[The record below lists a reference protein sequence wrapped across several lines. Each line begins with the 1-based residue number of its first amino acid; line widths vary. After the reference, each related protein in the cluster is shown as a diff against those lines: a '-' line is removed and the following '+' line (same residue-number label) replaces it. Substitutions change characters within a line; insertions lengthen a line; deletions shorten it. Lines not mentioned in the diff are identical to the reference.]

1 MFTTLKKIGLLTSFL
16 LASATLQAQLL
27 DNSASTSISTAST
40 INAGGLLNN
49 NNSSLATSAIQSV
62 LPADSAFALSAYIE
76 APNTLVLLW
85 EIEDGY
91 YLYRKS
97 LNFIETNNN
106 SLENPVIP
114 MGIQTED
121 EFFGEVEVYYQRLL
135 IRIPFDSSKVGNNI
149 SLQLNYQGCAEASYC
164 YPMQFKELNLEII

>member
-1 MFTTLKKIGLLTSFL
+1 MLTTLKNIIFL
-16 LASATLQAQLL
+16 CSLVLASANLQAQLL
-27 DNSASTSISTAST
+27 DNSSNDLFTNSNS
-40 INAGGLLNN
+40 GLT
-49 NNSSLATSAIQSV
+49 TSAVQSV

-76 APNTLVLLW
+76 TPNTLVLRW
-85 EIEDGY
+85 DIEDGY

-106 SLENPVIP
+106 SLQNPIIP

-121 EFFGEVEVYYQRLL
+121 EFFGEVEVYYQQLL
-135 IRIPFDSSKVGNNI
+135 IRIPFDATKVGDNI
-149 SLQLNYQGCAEASYC
+149 SLQLNYQGCAKDSYC

>member
-1 MFTTLKKIGLLTSFL
+1 MLSTLKKVVLIASFL
-16 LASATLQAQLL
+16 SASASLQAQLL
-27 DNSASTSISTAST
+27 DNSSATL
-40 INAGGLLNN
+40 NAGSLFDN
-49 NNSSLATSAIQSV
+49 NNSGLATSAIQSV

-85 EIEDGY
+85 NIEDGY

-106 SLENPVIP
+106 SLGNPVIP
-114 MGIQTED
+114 ASIQTED

-135 IRIPFDSSKVGNNI
+135 IRIPFDPENVGDNI
-149 SLQLNYQGCAEASYC
+149 SLQLNYQGCAEANYC